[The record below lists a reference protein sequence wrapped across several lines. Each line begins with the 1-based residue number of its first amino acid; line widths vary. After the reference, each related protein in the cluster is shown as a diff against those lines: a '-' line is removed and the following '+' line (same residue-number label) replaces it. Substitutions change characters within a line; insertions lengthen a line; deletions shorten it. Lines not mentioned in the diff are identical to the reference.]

1 MRFFC
6 FSDYKSLV
14 NGQML
19 NPEEIDFVEDPTVF
33 IDGVPQ
39 EDEMN
44 QPAEDPAPYGEN
56 LNKVTNSLINLLLHW
71 LFTCFVLEIE

>member
-1 MRFFC
+1 M
-6 FSDYKSLV
+6 V
-14 NGQML
+14 

-33 IDGVPQ
+33 IDGVTQ

-56 LNKVTNSLINLLLHW
+56 FSKVTS
-71 LFTCFVLEIE
+71 